1 MRQTLLRFVPDWWT
15 CELQTNPAQLGTGF
29 LLLAWIAYGGFW
41 LYRQRRAGGRQQLN
55 LSAPAVW
62 LLIAA
67 LIYWIPG
74 QMQGGVPV
82 YGYGFMMFLGFVCGG
97 WWATVR
103 ARSVG
108 IPTEAIWDAGLW
120 IFFGGVAGAR
130 LFYLVQ
136 YRDRVFANKHGS
148 DLIKAAVNLSDGGLV
163 FYGGMV
169 LGAVAYWIYCRRS
182 GMNPLLLGDVAMPS
196 VFLGM
201 ACGRFGC
208 LLNGCCFGDRC
219 ELPWAIQFPRNSVPF
234 NALVNRGFLDPQA
247 AYSLPLHPTQ
257 IYSSINALV
266 LAAITAAYFRS
277 RPRNGAVL
285 AVGFIA
291 YPISRLVIELLR
303 GDEMGQ
309 FGTSLTIAQ
318 WVSLGVSLCSLI
330 YLCVL
335 LRGTDAGDSRPASA

>member
-1 MRQTLLRFVPDWWT
+1 MRQTLLRFVPDWWA
-15 CELQTNPAQLGTGF
+15 CDLLSNPARVGAGF
-29 LLLAWIAYGGFW
+29 LLLAWLAYGVYW
-41 LYRQRRAGGRQQLN
+41 VIRHRRDGHPPERN
-55 LSAPAVW
+55 LSACVVW
-62 LLIAA
+62 LVFAGLIC
-67 LIYWIPG
+67 WVPG
-74 QMQGGVPV
+74 KMAGGVPV

-108 IPTEAIWDAGLW
+108 IKPEAIWDAGLW

-136 YRDRVFANKHGS
+136 YHDRVFANKQGA
-148 DLIKAAVNLSDGGLV
+148 DLLKAAVNLSDGGLV

-169 LGAVAYWIYCRRS
+169 LGAVAYWMYCRRS

-201 ACGRFGC
+201 AFGRLGC

-219 ELPWAIQFPRNSVPF
+219 ELPWAIQFPPNSVPF
-234 NALVNRGFLDPQA
+234 NVLVNRGFLDPQA
-247 AYSLPLHPTQ
+247 TASLSLHPTQ
-257 IYSSINALV
+257 IYSSINALI
-266 LAAITAAYFRS
+266 LAAITAAYFRC
-277 RPRNGAVL
+277 RPRNGTVL

-291 YPISRLVIELLR
+291 YPISRLVIERLR

-318 WVSLGVSLCSLI
+318 WVSLGVSACSLV
-330 YLCVL
+330 YLCLL
-335 LRGTDAGDSRPASA
+335 LRRTAPGDRRSSSV